1 VGVDVIVGVDVL
13 VNVLVIVG
21 VSVSVE
27 VNVGVIV
34 SVGIFVDVFVGVGE
48 RKDELHDWRKKDT
61 TKKNITNGI
70 HLINFFGICPPKR
83 VLKLSLVNWFSC
95 FRP

>member
-1 VGVDVIVGVDVL
+1 MGVVVIVGVDVM

-48 RKDELHDWRKKDT
+48 GRNELHDWRKMDT
-61 TKKNITNGI
+61 TKKNNTNGI
-70 HLINFFGICPPKR
+70 HLINFFGICPPKN
-83 VLKLSLVNWFSC
+83 VLKLSLFNWFSC